1 MHAAEPAPTTTTP
14 GPPLWA
20 DGRKKMRLTAA
31 LSPFLAVALLAL
43 IASLRFGDD
52 ENFGLFLV
60 IAAVAVLAIILPFL
74 VYWVRQATPFS
85 VDLQARTLRIGDGLA
100 RPFSDV
106 TYAYTRIEQG
116 SLTLRFG
123 FSETDRT
130 AILRN
135 LTQVVSF
142 RLPEADARALMEV
155 FAGSSLPEESVATKA
170 FMAQKVQLGKADAIE
185 VVAALAQ
192 LPRIA

>member
-1 MHAAEPAPTTTTP
+1 MHAAAPVPTTTDQL
-14 GPPLWA
+14 LWA
-20 DGRKKMRLTAA
+20 EGRKKMRLTAA
-31 LSPFLAVALLAL
+31 VSPFLAVALLAL
-43 IASLRFGDD
+43 IAFLRFGDD

-60 IAAVAVLAIILPFL
+60 IAVVAVLAIILPFL

-85 VDLQARTLRIGDGLA
+85 VDLQTRTLRIGDGPA

-116 SLTLRFG
+116 SLTLRLG

>member
-1 MHAAEPAPTTTTP
+1 MHAAAPAPTTIDL
-14 GPPLWA
+14 PLWV

-31 LSPFLAVALLAL
+31 VSPFLAAALLTV
-43 IASLRFGDD
+43 IAFLRFGD
-52 ENFGLFLV
+52 EESFVLFLV
-60 IAAVAVLAIILPFL
+60 IALVAVLAIILPFL
-74 VYWVRQATPFS
+74 VYWVREAKPVA
-85 VDLQARTLRIGDGLA
+85 VDLAARTLRIGDGPA
-100 RPFSDV
+100 RPFADV

-123 FSETDRT
+123 FSETERT

-155 FAGSSLPEESVATKA
+155 FSGSSLPEESTATKA
-170 FMAQKVQLGKADAIE
+170 FMAQKVLLGKADAIE

>member
-1 MHAAEPAPTTTTP
+1 MHAAAPAPTTTVL
-14 GPPLWA
+14 PLWVE
-20 DGRKKMRLTAA
+20 GRKKMRLTAVV
-31 LSPFLAVALLAL
+31 SPFLAALLLTVITLA
-43 IASLRFGDD
+43 RFGDE
-52 ENFGLFLV
+52 ENFVLYLA
-60 IAAVAVLAIILPFL
+60 IALVAVLAIIAPFL
-74 VYWVRQATPFS
+74 VYWVRAAKPVA
-85 VDLQARTLRIGDGLA
+85 VDLAARTLRIGDGPA

-123 FSETDRT
+123 FSESDRT

-155 FAGSSLPEESVATKA
+155 FAESGLPEQSVATKA
-170 FMAQKVQLGKADAIE
+170 FMAQKVLLGKADAIE

>member
-1 MHAAEPAPTTTTP
+1 MHTTTPTTTDL
-14 GPPLWA
+14 PLWVE
-20 DGRKKMRLTAA
+20 GRKKMRLTAIA
-31 LSPFLAVALLAL
+31 SPFLAAVLLTI
-43 IASLRFGDD
+43 IAFARFGDE
-52 ENFGLFLV
+52 ENFVLYLV
-60 IAAVAVLAIILPFL
+60 IALIAVLAIIAPFL
-74 VYWVRQATPFS
+74 VYWVREAKPVA
-85 VDLQARTLRIGDGLA
+85 VDLAARTVRIGDGPA

-123 FSETDRT
+123 FSETERT

-155 FAGSSLPEESVATKA
+155 FAGSNLPDVSVATKG
-170 FMAQKVQLGKADAIE
+170 FMAQKIHLGKADAIE
-185 VVAALAQ
+185 VVATLAQ

>member
-1 MHAAEPAPTTTTP
+1 MHAAAPVPTTTDQ
-14 GPPLWA
+14 PLWVE
-20 DGRKKMRLTAA
+20 GRKKMRLTAA
-31 LSPFLAVALLAL
+31 ASPFLAAALLTI
-43 IASLRFGDD
+43 IAFLRFGD
-52 ENFGLFLV
+52 EESFGLYLV
-60 IAAVAVLAIILPFL
+60 IALVAVLAIIVPFL

-85 VDLQARTLRIGDGLA
+85 VDLAARTLRIGDGPA

-135 LTQVVSF
+135 ITQVVSF

-155 FAGSSLPEESVATKA
+155 FAGSGLPEESVATKA
-170 FMAQKVQLGKADAIE
+170 FMAQKVQLGKADAID